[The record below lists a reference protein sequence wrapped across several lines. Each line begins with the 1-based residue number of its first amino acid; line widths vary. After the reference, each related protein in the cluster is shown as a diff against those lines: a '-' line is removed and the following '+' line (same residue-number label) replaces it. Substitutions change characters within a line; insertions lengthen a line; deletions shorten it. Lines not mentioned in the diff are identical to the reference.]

1 MAIVVSRPSSAWSA
15 APLGLWCSLSPCFS
29 PTNHQYCG
37 AVWAAVQFPSRP
49 AGGHPPVLDPKPSPS
64 GWRHPNPL
72 SFPLFPL
79 NHPSCLEFTDM
90 HTGTYLTYLQQQEDL
105 ELSMCRRRTRECQ
118 TRDKSDENPVR
129 FPAPLLLCLLSH
141 MGTLHNHLGSQ
152 SGLFVLESI
161 LSFSSINFKVKSRHV
176 YWQKSRLH
184 IQTSQELRM
193 LSPSLF
199 IQGSQCKC

>member
-1 MAIVVSRPSSAWSA
+1 MALAPSQS
-15 APLGLWCSLSPCFS
+15 
-29 PTNHQYCG
+29 
-37 AVWAAVQFPSRP
+37 
-49 AGGHPPVLDPKPSPS
+49 
-64 GWRHPNPL
+64 
-72 SFPLFPL
+72 PLFPL
-79 NHPSCLEFTDM
+79 NQPSCLEFTDM

-105 ELSMCRRRTRECQ
+105 ELSMCRRRRSARQE

-152 SGLFVLESI
+152 SGLFALESI

-193 LSPSLF
+193 LSSVT
-199 IQGSQCKC
+199 INCQITKIVINSGSQLSEL